1 MIFQINQT
9 KKALPIKEE
18 PFVFNDGDDRDCVR
32 DYDCGRDRDCGGDG
46 GDDVPNQCELQHSNA
61 RSGNPRPPPQA
72 QVWRGLFHA
81 L

>member
-1 MIFQINQT
+1 MIFSNKSN

-18 PFVFNDGDDRDCVR
+18 PFVFNDGDVRDCVR
-32 DYDCGRDRDCGGDG
+32 DDVRDCGSDD
-46 GDDVPNQCELQHSNA
+46 GDDVPHQCESQHSNA
-61 RSGNPRPPPQA
+61 RSGNPHPPPQA